1 MIKFEKVKRIKEDI
15 KLPERSTLNSAGYDF
30 FALEDIIF
38 NPQTITRVFTGVK
51 CELMPN
57 QVLIIANRS
66 SNPTN
71 KGLILTSGIGVVDAD
86 YYGNPDN
93 DGEIAFEF
101 YNMLNEDVVIK
112 KGEKLGQGIILKFDK
127 TEDDYISNPYKTRTG
142 GFRFYWSINNSCT
155 PFEKNNKIKYTV
167 IMNKIAIG

>member
-1 MIKFEKVKRIKEDI
+1 MVKFEKVKRMKEDI

-38 NPQTITRVFTGVK
+38 NPETITRVFTGVK

-57 QVLIIANRS
+57 QVLILANRS
-66 SNPTN
+66 SNPSK
-71 KGLILTSGIGVVDAD
+71 KGLILLNGIGVVDAD

-101 YNMLNEDVVIK
+101 YNMLDEIVEIK
-112 KGEKLGQGIILKFDK
+112 KGEKLGQGLILKFDK
-127 TEDDYISNPYKTRTG
+127 TEDDFVTNVRKSGWGSTG
-142 GFRFYWSINNSCT
+142 
-155 PFEKNNKIKYTV
+155 V
-167 IMNKIAIG
+167 

>member
-1 MIKFEKVKRIKEDI
+1 MVKFEKVKRIEEDI

-38 NPQTITRVFTGVK
+38 NPNTITRVFTGVK

-57 QVLIIANRS
+57 QVLILANRS
-66 SNPTN
+66 SNPSK
-71 KGLILTSGIGVVDAD
+71 KGLILLNGIGVVDAD

-101 YNMLNEDVVIK
+101 YNMLDEIVEIK
-112 KGEKLGQGIILKFDK
+112 KGEKLGQGLILKFDK
-127 TEDDYISNPYKTRTG
+127 TEDDFVTNVRKSGCGSTG
-142 GFRFYWSINNSCT
+142 
-155 PFEKNNKIKYTV
+155 V
-167 IMNKIAIG
+167 

>member
-1 MIKFEKVKRIKEDI
+1 MVKFEKVKRIEEDI

-30 FALEDIIF
+30 FALDDIRF
-38 NPQTITRVFTGVK
+38 PAETITRVFTGVK

-57 QVLIIANRS
+57 QVLILANRS
-66 SNPTN
+66 SNPSK
-71 KGLILTSGIGVVDAD
+71 KGLILLNGIGVVDAD

-101 YNMLNEDVVIK
+101 YNMLNESVEIK

-127 TEDDYISNPYKTRTG
+127 TENDFVSDPYKTRAG
-142 GFRFYWSINNSCT
+142 GFGST
-155 PFEKNNKIKYTV
+155 GK
-167 IMNKIAIG
+167 

>member
-38 NPQTITRVFTGVK
+38 NPETITRVFTGVK

-57 QVLIIANRS
+57 QVLILANRS
-66 SNPTN
+66 SNPSK
-71 KGLILTSGIGVVDAD
+71 KGLILLNGIGVVDAD

-101 YNMLNEDVVIK
+101 YNMLDETVEIK

-127 TEDDYISNPYKTRTG
+127 TEDDFVTNVRKSGWGSTG
-142 GFRFYWSINNSCT
+142 
-155 PFEKNNKIKYTV
+155 V
-167 IMNKIAIG
+167 

>member
-1 MIKFEKVKRIKEDI
+1 MVKFEKVKRMEEDI

-38 NPQTITRVFTGVK
+38 NPESITRVFTGVK

-57 QVLIIANRS
+57 QVLILANRS
-66 SNPTN
+66 SNPSK
-71 KGLILTSGIGVVDAD
+71 KGLVLLNGIGVVDAD

-101 YNMLNEDVVIK
+101 YNMLNEPVEIK
-112 KGEKLGQGIILKFDK
+112 KGEKLGQGLILAFDK
-127 TEDDYISNPYKTRTG
+127 TEDDFISNPYKTRSG
-142 GFRFYWSINNSCT
+142 GFGST
-155 PFEKNNKIKYTV
+155 GK
-167 IMNKIAIG
+167 

>member
-1 MIKFEKVKRIKEDI
+1 MVKFEKVKRMEEDI

-38 NPQTITRVFTGVK
+38 NPESITRVFTGVK

-57 QVLIIANRS
+57 QVLILANRS
-66 SNPTN
+66 SNPSK
-71 KGLILTSGIGVVDAD
+71 KGLVLLNGIGVVDAD

-101 YNMLNEDVVIK
+101 YNMLNESVEIK
-112 KGEKLGQGIILKFDK
+112 KGEKLGQGLILAFDK
-127 TEDDYISNPYKTRTG
+127 TEDDFVTKIRESGWGSTG
-142 GFRFYWSINNSCT
+142 G
-155 PFEKNNKIKYTV
+155 
-167 IMNKIAIG
+167 

>member
-1 MIKFEKVKRIKEDI
+1 MVKFEKVKRIEENI

-38 NPQTITRVFTGVK
+38 LPETVTRVFTGVK

-57 QVLIIANRS
+57 QVLILANRS
-66 SNPTN
+66 SNPS
-71 KGLILTSGIGVVDAD
+71 KRGLILLNGIGVVDAD

-101 YNMLNEDVVIK
+101 YNMFEYTVEVK
-112 KGEKLGQGIILKFDK
+112 KGEKLGQGIIMKFDK
-127 TEDDYISNPYKTRTG
+127 TEDDVTPDVVIPRQG
-142 GFRFYWSINNSCT
+142 GFRFDW
-155 PFEKNNKIKYTV
+155 
-167 IMNKIAIG
+167 